1 MGIDTD
7 LALVVGLVIG
17 AFAVPSI
24 VSAYID
30 GRTPRVAMIAIVL
43 SGVSL
48 VYALKTHPNG
58 YDVGDVPA
66 AFASVIARYLH

>member
-48 VYALKTHPNG
+48 VYAL
-58 YDVGDVPA
+58 
-66 AFASVIARYLH
+66 